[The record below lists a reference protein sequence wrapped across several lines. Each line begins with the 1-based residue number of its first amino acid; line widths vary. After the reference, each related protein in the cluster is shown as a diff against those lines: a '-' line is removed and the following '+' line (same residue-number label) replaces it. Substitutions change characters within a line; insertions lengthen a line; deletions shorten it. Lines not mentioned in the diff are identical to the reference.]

1 MNLLSQLT
9 TGHVIGVVVTFIV
22 MTTVG
27 LYAMRKVKSSEDF
40 SVSGRK
46 ASAAVV
52 SGTLMG
58 TAIGGSA
65 TIGTAQMAFKYG
77 LCGWWFTLGVGIGF
91 LLLGLIMASKLHA
104 SRVETAP
111 QFLVGT
117 YGNAIGPISSIFT
130 SIGIWL
136 SIVANGL
143 AFVALLTSIFSITA
157 WTAALIGIAL
167 VFAYVLFGG
176 VWGTGLVG
184 VTKLIFLYFAV
195 LICGIMSY
203 VMMGGME
210 GLFARF
216 PMHPWFSLV
225 GRSVNQD
232 LAGGFSMIVGILS
245 TQTYIQG
252 VLSAK
257 SLKEARKGTFISAF
271 FSIPIGLGGVL
282 VGLYMQA
289 NFPTVPSESVF
300 PIFIIKFINPF
311 VAGVILA
318 TLLISAIGTW
328 AGLTLG
334 ISTMLTKDIYK
345 KFIRPKS
352 SDTEVLLTQR
362 LMIVALCI
370 ITVIMVTGNVGSL
383 IMGWSFLSLGLRGC
397 AALFPLLG
405 AMYFKRW
412 LTPAAGVTAAL
423 LGPLADLAWRLL
435 NPHGLDPLYP
445 GLIASLLSLIIVSY
459 FTKKKPQE
467 APVKIF
473 ENAPN

>member
-1 MNLLSQLT
+1 
-9 TGHVIGVVVTFIV
+9 
-22 MTTVG
+22 
-27 LYAMRKVKSSEDF
+27 
-40 SVSGRK
+40 
-46 ASAAVV
+46 
-52 SGTLMG
+52 
-58 TAIGGSA
+58 
-65 TIGTAQMAFKYG
+65 
-77 LCGWWFTLGVGIGF
+77 
-91 LLLGLIMASKLHA
+91 
-104 SRVETAP
+104 
-111 QFLVGT
+111 
-117 YGNAIGPISSIFT
+117 
-130 SIGIWL
+130 
-136 SIVANGL
+136 
-143 AFVALLTSIFSITA
+143 
-157 WTAALIGIAL
+157 
-167 VFAYVLFGG
+167 
-176 VWGTGLVG
+176 
-184 VTKLIFLYFAV
+184 
-195 LICGIMSY
+195 
-203 VMMGGME
+203 
-210 GLFARF
+210 
-216 PMHPWFSLV
+216 
-225 GRSVNQD
+225 
-232 LAGGFSMIVGILS
+232 MIVGILS

-289 NFPTVPSESVF
+289 NFPTAPSESVF

-352 SDTEVLLTQR
+352 SDSEVLLTQR